1 MNPVYLILPALL
13 LCNALFAQILK
24 KDQAVEVNA
33 LRADTGKISWKKALI
48 TEVDTARKIYYVK
61 LEDDRKME
69 IPSTNPEKWI
79 RPDAKRL
86 ALLGPDKQIRYE
98 RSALLI
104 RAFSC
109 RPSETYIKRNVKAR
123 IAEQFK
129 DFPSVFVDFTSFKA
143 QNGYD
148 DPKVKNQQVF
158 PYKIEMLV
166 YLKRTVLFGGK
177 EFYEYQT
184 WEFDREYEYA
194 TRPNKQCAFYALPSG
209 DAVMKSQGWY
219 YVGEK

>member
-1 MNPVYLILPALL
+1 MLSLS
-13 LCNALFAQILK
+13 LFSQVLK
-24 KDQAVEVNA
+24 KDQLVEVNA
-33 LRADTGKISWKKALI
+33 RLMDTGRISWTKAMI
-48 TEVDTARKIYYVK
+48 QEVDTVRKLYRVK
-61 LEDDRKME
+61 LEDDRKLE
-69 IPSTNPEKWI
+69 IPSTVPEKWI
-79 RPDAKRL
+79 RPDAKKL

-98 RSALLI
+98 RSSLLI

-123 IAEQFK
+123 IAEYFK
-129 DFPSVFVDFTSFKA
+129 DYPSLFVDITSFKA

-148 DPKVKNQQVF
+148 DRKVKNQQVF

-184 WEFDREYEYA
+184 WEFDRVYEYA
-194 TRPNKQCAFYALPSG
+194 TRPNKQCDFYAVPSS
-209 DAVMKSQGWY
+209 DARLLSQGWY
-219 YVGEK
+219 YAGEK